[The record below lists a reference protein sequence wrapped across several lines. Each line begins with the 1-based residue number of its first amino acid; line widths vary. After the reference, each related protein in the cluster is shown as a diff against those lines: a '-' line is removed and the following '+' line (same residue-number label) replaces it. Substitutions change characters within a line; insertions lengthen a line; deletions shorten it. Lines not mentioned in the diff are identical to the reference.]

1 MKKFPVSNGGNDM
14 KKSTKMLSL
23 MFALLLLALPAL
35 AQVADSKANAGLVT
49 TATLKSAASLLQQ
62 PRADAAFVAAL
73 NQGDEVQV
81 KQMGLSW
88 CLAVSGDKEGY
99 VASQLLTFSE
109 VTEAE
114 TFAVV
119 SANNGRLT
127 LREKDSTKSKALG
140 KYNNGSIVAVIE
152 KGDPFTLV
160 RVDGKEGYLLSDH
173 LTLTG
178 ARESSGTGVI
188 SWPDDPKRVRNI
200 KMRWSGKTG
209 NNVIMNVKT
218 GNEFVLLAQGDDW
231 SEIELLGKVGFMMT
245 KYLLMD
251 TQPAPSEQAPLEPG
265 ATQAPSLFGTVI
277 PSQATLAPVQT
288 APGASQAPAA
298 TPIPQVTPAPTRE
311 PGEYITDPGELEPID
326 FGD

>member
-1 MKKFPVSNGGNDM
+1 M

-49 TATLKSAASLLQQ
+49 AATLKSAASLLQQ